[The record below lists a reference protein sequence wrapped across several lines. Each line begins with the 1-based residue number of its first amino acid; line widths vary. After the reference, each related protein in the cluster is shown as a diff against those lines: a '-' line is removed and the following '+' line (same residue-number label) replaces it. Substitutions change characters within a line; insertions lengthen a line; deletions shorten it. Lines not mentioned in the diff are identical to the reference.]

1 MGKKMTKEEFQQRL
15 QELNPYSKIEV
26 LEYNTATTPAKIKCL
41 ECGKITEESNPQ
53 KFMTKINLCQEKH
66 FFSQKEKASFFSQK
80 YNFEIL
86 EWKCEKKRYAKIQ
99 CKKCQEIFYRPYASI
114 LAFPEHCPKC
124 DNSSEKQA
132 LSLEEA
138 QERVREKTGEE
149 YEVLQFQSWHKQVL
163 FRHKCGFIW
172 KQNFAGFFQSRGC
185 PKCYRNKSKGE
196 QIIEKWLVEHKICFE
211 AQKTL
216 EAPLK
221 RYKFDFYLPDY
232 NLAIEY
238 QGEQHY
244 KDKSAVWEG
253 LSEVQKR
260 DKIKKD
266 YCQEK
271 GIELF
276 EICYLDIQKIPEI
289 LSSKFND

>member
-1 MGKKMTKEEFQQRL
+1 MGRKMTKEDFQQRL

-26 LEYNTATTPAKIKCL
+26 LEYNNMIKPAKIKCL
-41 ECGKITEESNPQ
+41 ECGKIIEKSNPQ

-66 FFSQKEKASFFSQK
+66 FYSQKEKVSFFSKK

-86 EWKCEKKRYAKIQ
+86 EWKCEKKGYARIK
-99 CKKCQEIFYRPYASI
+99 CKKCQEIFYRSYSKI
-114 LAFPEHCPKC
+114 LSFPEHCPNCNKS
-124 DNSSEKQA
+124 DEKQA

-138 QERVREKTGEE
+138 QACVKEKAGDE

-163 FRHKCGFIW
+163 FKHKCGFIW
-172 KQNFAGFFQSRGC
+172 KQNFSNFFQSRGC
-185 PKCYRNKSKGE
+185 PKCYKNKSKGE
-196 QIIEKWLVEHKICFE
+196 QMIEKWLEENKIRFE
-211 AQKTL
+211 TQKTL
-216 EAPLK
+216 DFPLK
-221 RYKFDFYLPDY
+221 KYKFDFYLPDY

-244 KDKSAVWEG
+244 KDKSKIWEG

-266 YCQEK
+266 YCYEK

-276 EICYLDIQKIPEI
+276 EICYLDMKKIPEI

>member
-1 MGKKMTKEEFQQRL
+1 M
-15 QELNPYSKIEV
+15 
-26 LEYNTATTPAKIKCL
+26 
-41 ECGKITEESNPQ
+41 
-53 KFMTKINLCQEKH
+53 
-66 FFSQKEKASFFSQK
+66 
-80 YNFEIL
+80 
-86 EWKCEKKRYAKIQ
+86 
-99 CKKCQEIFYRPYASI
+99 
-114 LAFPEHCPKC
+114 
-124 DNSSEKQA
+124 
-132 LSLEEA
+132 
-138 QERVREKTGEE
+138 REKTGEE

-244 KDKSAVWEG
+244 KDKSAIWEG

-260 DKIKKD
+260 DKIKKN

>member
-26 LEYNTATTPAKIKCL
+26 LEYNTATTPTKIKCL
-41 ECGKITEESNPQ
+41 ECGKIIEESNPQ

-99 CKKCQEIFYRPYASI
+99 CKKCQEIFYRPYASL

-138 QERVREKTGEE
+138 QEIVREKTGEE

-221 RYKFDFYLPDY
+221 RYKFDFYYYVERDDTHLDY
-232 NLAIEY
+232 LVLNLASVASPY
-238 QGEQHY
+238 QQQ
-244 KDKSAVWEG
+244 
-253 LSEVQKR
+253 L
-260 DKIKKD
+260 
-266 YCQEK
+266 
-271 GIELF
+271 
-276 EICYLDIQKIPEI
+276 IQ
-289 LSSKFND
+289 